1 MADLNDLFQ
10 KEKMFVNQVISGS
23 VFMTAEEDYPIRIN
37 GVDILSS
44 KDKLQTL
51 IWNTNVEVVKLYR
64 DKNNCILSDVYLNDQ
79 PLKDLLAS

>member
-1 MADLNDLFQ
+1 
-10 KEKMFVNQVISGS
+10 MFVNQVISGS
-23 VFMTAEEDYPIRIN
+23 VFMTTEEDYPIRIN

-64 DKNNCILSDVYLNDQ
+64 DKNNCILSDVYLDNK
-79 PLKDLLAS
+79 PLKELLAS